1 MKVEKILLIHGPNL
15 NLLGVREP
23 DIYGEES
30 QGQLFK
36 FIESSFPEIEFIFFQ
51 SNHEG
56 ALIDII
62 YDKRDWADAIIIN
75 AGAFSHYSYAIRD
88 AIKAVDIPAMEVH
101 ISDIN
106 NREDFRKKLVLSD
119 VCIETIAGQGKQGY
133 LEAVKQLRNLQ

>member
-23 DIYGEES
+23 DIYGKES
-30 QGQLFK
+30 QDQLFK

-56 ALIDII
+56 ALIDTIH
-62 YDKRDWADAIIIN
+62 DKRDWADAIIIN

>member
-15 NLLGVREP
+15 NLLGIREP
-23 DIYGEES
+23 DIYGKES

-56 ALIDII
+56 ALIDVIH
-62 YDKRDWADAIIIN
+62 DKRDWANAIIIN

-101 ISDIN
+101 ISDID

-119 VCIETIAGQGKQGY
+119 VCIGTISGKGKQGY
-133 LEAVKQLRNLQ
+133 LEAVKQLRNL

>member
-23 DIYGEES
+23 DIYGKES
-30 QGQLFK
+30 QDQLFK
-36 FIESSFPEIEFIFFQ
+36 FIESSFPEIEFNIFQ

-56 ALIDII
+56 ALIDTIH
-62 YDKRDWADAIIIN
+62 DKRDWADAIIIN

>member
-15 NLLGVREP
+15 NLLGIREP
-23 DIYGEES
+23 DIYGKES

-56 ALIDII
+56 ALIDVIH
-62 YDKRDWADAIIIN
+62 DKRDWANAIIIN

-119 VCIETIAGQGKQGY
+119 VCIGTISGKGKQGY
-133 LEAVKQLRNLQ
+133 LEAVKQLRNL

>member
-1 MKVEKILLIHGPNL
+1 MSKNL
-15 NLLGVREP
+15 SELNH
-23 DIYGEES
+23 
-30 QGQLFK
+30 
-36 FIESSFPEIEFIFFQ
+36 EIEFIFFQ

-56 ALIDII
+56 ALIDTIH
-62 YDKRDWADAIIIN
+62 DKRDWADAIIIN